1 MIRFLLPITPDA
13 GLYLNNILIPLS
25 LIAIIYISFVAIAQ
39 QDMKKLIAYSSV
51 AHMGFVTLGIFLVFN
66 TIGQAEDIQIISHIG
81 LQGSIM
87 QMLSHGLISAGLFI
101 CIGIIY
107 SRTKSRMIDDQ
118 SGVGQVMPLF
128 SALMMFFLLANSGLP
143 GTSGFVGEF
152 MVLIAAIKNNIIYA
166 ILASTTLVLAAT
178 YSLWLGK
185 RVLFGEVNSDTV
197 ASMKKLRLDELWP
210 LLMLV
215 MLVILIGIKPN
226 LVLDI
231 SEESS
236 INMIKIITNKY

>member
-1 MIRFLLPITPDA
+1 
-13 GLYLNNILIPLS
+13 
-25 LIAIIYISFVAIAQ
+25 
-39 QDMKKLIAYSSV
+39 
-51 AHMGFVTLGIFLVFN
+51 
-66 TIGQAEDIQIISHIG
+66 
-81 LQGSIM
+81 M

-118 SGVGQVMPLF
+118 SGIGQVMPVF

-152 MVLIAAIKNNIIYA
+152 MVLIAAIKNNIMYA
-166 ILASTTLVLAAT
+166 VLASTTLVLAAS

-185 RVLFGEVNSDTV
+185 RVLFGEVNNDNV
-197 ASMKKLRLDELWP
+197 ASMKILRFDEFLP
-210 LLMLV
+210 LLILAI
-215 MLVILIGIKPN
+215 LVILIGIKPDLLLN
-226 LVLDI
+226 I

-236 INMIKIITNKY
+236 MNMIKIITNKY